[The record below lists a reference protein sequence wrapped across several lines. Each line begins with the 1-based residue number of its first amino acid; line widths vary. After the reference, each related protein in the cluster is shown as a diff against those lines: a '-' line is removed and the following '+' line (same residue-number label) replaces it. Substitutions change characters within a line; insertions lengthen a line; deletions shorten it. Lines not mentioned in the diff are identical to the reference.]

1 MNLYNLIFGFLMSLF
16 IMNSYG
22 AERVLLFIGDSLT
35 EGYGVEKSE
44 SYPQLIQ
51 NKLDQK
57 YGAGKFKV
65 LNGSVSGSTS
75 ASGLSRLN
83 WFKKSNPEFLILG
96 LGANDGLRGVTPQMT
111 KANLKKIINA
121 ALELKIKVLL
131 LGMMMP
137 PNYGP
142 QYTDEFKSIYP
153 ELSKEYDIG
162 FVPFVLAG
170 VAGEKSLNQGDGI
183 HPNSKGHSVISET
196 VWNSLE
202 KML

>member
-1 MNLYNLIFGFLMSLF
+1 MFGFLMSLF

-183 HPNSKGHSVISET
+183 HPNSKGHLVISET

>member
-1 MNLYNLIFGFLMSLF
+1 MKLYNLICGFLMSIFVL
-16 IMNSYG
+16 NSYA

-51 NKLDQK
+51 SKLDQK
-57 YGAGKFKV
+57 FGVGTFKV

-83 WFKKSNPEFLILG
+83 WFKKSNPELLVLG
-96 LGANDGLRGVTPQMT
+96 LGANDGLRGVTPKMT
-111 KANLKKIINA
+111 KANLKKIIVA
-121 ALELKIKVLL
+121 ATDLKMKVLL

-142 QYTDEFKSIYP
+142 QYTDEFKAIYP
-153 ELSKEYDIG
+153 ELSKEHSIG
-162 FVPFVLAG
+162 YVPFVLDG

-183 HPNSKGHSVISET
+183 HPNSKGHLVISET
-196 VWNSLE
+196 VWKSLE

>member
-1 MNLYNLIFGFLMSLF
+1 MSIFVL
-16 IMNSYG
+16 NSYA

-51 NKLDQK
+51 SKLDQK
-57 YGAGKFKV
+57 FGVGTFKV

-83 WFKKSNPEFLILG
+83 WFKKSNPELLVLG
-96 LGANDGLRGVTPQMT
+96 LGANDGLRGVTPKMT
-111 KANLKKIINA
+111 KANLKKIIVA
-121 ALELKIKVLL
+121 ATDLKMKVLL

-142 QYTDEFKSIYP
+142 QYTDEFKAIYP
-153 ELSKEYDIG
+153 ELSKEHSIG
-162 FVPFVLAG
+162 YVPFVLDG

-183 HPNSKGHSVISET
+183 HPNSKGHLVISET
-196 VWNSLE
+196 VWKSLE